1 MQKAALGGRP
11 IFFQCFKKWSMKIS
25 IIKHGIGYVLTI
37 NGKNIYLEGK
47 PEAIEELKKLLGI

>member
-1 MQKAALGGRP
+1 MT
-11 IFFQCFKKWSMKIS
+11 IT

-37 NGKNIYLEGK
+37 GNLNIYLEGK